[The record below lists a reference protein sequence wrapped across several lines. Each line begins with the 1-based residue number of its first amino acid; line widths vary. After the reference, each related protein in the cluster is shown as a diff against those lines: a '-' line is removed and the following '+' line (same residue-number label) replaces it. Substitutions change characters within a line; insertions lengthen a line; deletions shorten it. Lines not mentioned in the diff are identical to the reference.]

1 MQTARLG
8 NAPEVAQL
16 SGLNGGIDDPGRGG
30 IDNDEQNFHVSAR
43 LQTGYL
49 ESNTPRLT

>member
-1 MQTARLG
+1 MQTARLC

-16 SGLNGGIDDPGRGG
+16 SGLNGRIDDAGRGG
-30 IDNDEQNFHVSAR
+30 IDNDEQDFHASAP

-49 ESNTPRLT
+49 E